1 MKGNN
6 KGRQSMLNQLKGQI
20 VDQCIKT
27 SKKFIILTCII
38 SICFTSHVSS
48 YDIKINWYI
57 YHILKQIFHHYKNE
71 TQNHEKSLLFFK
83 QKVNLFVKAASLHH
97 LNLVLIL

>member
-27 SKKFIILTCII
+27 SKKIYNLNM
-38 SICFTSHVSS
+38 
-48 YDIKINWYI
+48 YNWHMFYLAC
-57 YHILKQIFHHYKNE
+57 LKLWY
-71 TQNHEKSLLFFK
+71 QNKLVHLPHFK
-83 QKVNLFVKAASLHH
+83 ANFSALQK
-97 LNLVLIL
+97 

>member
-1 MKGNN
+1 
-6 KGRQSMLNQLKGQI
+6 MLNQLKGQI

-27 SKKFIILTCII
+27 SKKIYNLNMYNWHMFYLACLKLW
-38 SICFTSHVSS
+38 
-48 YDIKINWYI
+48 YKINWYI

-83 QKVNLFVKAASLHH
+83 QKVNLFVKAASLDH
-97 LNLVLIL
+97 LKLVLIL

>member
-1 MKGNN
+1 
-6 KGRQSMLNQLKGQI
+6 MLNQLKGQI

-27 SKKFIILTCII
+27 SKKFIIRTCII
-38 SICFTSHVSS
+38 DICFTSHVSS
-48 YDIKINWYI
+48 YGIKINWYI

-83 QKVNLFVKAASLHH
+83 QKVNLFVKAASLDH
-97 LNLVLIL
+97 LQLVLIL